1 MEQYRYRDLVSVVM
15 AAKRTLSPAACVH
28 LFGAGHPA
36 MFALAAAMGCDLF
49 DSAAYALYAREGR
62 YMTVHGSYRIAEL
75 ADLPCACPVCR
86 THAAEELRTD
96 PQRDRLLALHNL
108 YVTLAEIS
116 RIRQAITDG
125 TLWEL
130 ADERCRGHPQLL
142 AGFRVFLAHTPELE
156 RTDRVSKRRFFYR
169 GDESC
174 IRTEVLRYQM
184 MLSRLRLGTNVLI
197 AFDGGVREEYDD
209 TLFFRPPFGPFP
221 KELRETFPIG
231 QSEIPEWDDAMVR
244 RGCHGIR
251 ALVSSHPESRFTVSA
266 GPRWEKIL
274 AEELSGCG
282 VQYGPV

>member
-1 MEQYRYRDLVSVVM
+1 
-15 AAKRTLSPAACVH
+15 
-28 LFGAGHPA
+28 
-36 MFALAAAMGCDLF
+36 
-49 DSAAYALYAREGR
+49 
-62 YMTVHGSYRIAEL
+62 
-75 ADLPCACPVCR
+75 
-86 THAAEELRTD
+86 
-96 PQRDRLLALHNL
+96 
-108 YVTLAEIS
+108 
-116 RIRQAITDG
+116 
-125 TLWEL
+125 
-130 ADERCRGHPQLL
+130 
-142 AGFRVFLAHTPELE
+142 
-156 RTDRVSKRRFFYR
+156 
-169 GDESC
+169 
-174 IRTEVLRYQM
+174 M

-209 TLFFRPPFGPFP
+209 TLFFRPSFGPFP